1 MSQVRG
7 WLGCCARAVRPG
19 FGPARNPLRRRSDRV
34 QAFSALAA
42 VLLVLAV
49 LPIAV
54 LGSLRTWHHFAAIS
68 DRELASH
75 HLVSATV
82 VGSDPDVVIA
92 RNHLAELSWTYP
104 DRVNHTGHIAVTQAT
119 QAGDLIPLWVDQK
132 GAMDQAPMTRLNV
145 WLDTLGL
152 GLGLTVLAAV
162 IALGGYQ
169 VSRFWL
175 NRRRTRDLDAE
186 WRRFNESRSEG
197 FRDTAG

>member
-1 MSQVRG
+1 
-7 WLGCCARAVRPG
+7 VRPG

-34 QAFSALAA
+34 QAFSGLAA
-42 VLLVLAV
+42 VLLILTV

-54 LGSLRTWHHFAAIS
+54 LGSLRTWHHLSAIS
-68 DRELASH
+68 EHELASR

-82 VGSDPDVVIA
+82 AGRDPDAVIA
-92 RNHLAELSWTYP
+92 RNHVAELTWTYP

-119 QAGDLIPLWVDQK
+119 EAGDLIPLWVDAD
-132 GAMDQAPMTRLNV
+132 GAMTQAPMTRLNV

-152 GLGLTVLAAV
+152 GLGLSVLAIV

-169 VSRFWL
+169 ASRFWL
-175 NRRRTRDLDAE
+175 DRRRTRDLDAE

-197 FRDTAG
+197 FRDTRG